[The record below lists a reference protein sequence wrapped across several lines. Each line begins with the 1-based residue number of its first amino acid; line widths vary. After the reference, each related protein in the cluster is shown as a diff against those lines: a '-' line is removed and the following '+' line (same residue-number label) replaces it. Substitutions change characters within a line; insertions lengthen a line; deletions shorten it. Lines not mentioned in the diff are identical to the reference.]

1 MLHTFQLCSRR
12 RLLHYS
18 EECSK
23 ASCSF
28 PRMHLKINMHMKDP
42 RTIKRDIVYTSLYS
56 HQLHWR
62 VKPCLYTSCF
72 SSWPFRLSPLGFEL
86 CLLFSRYFCASFL
99 VVVLVF
105 FAILFH
111 LSHLALLLFLLSFV
125 VVMVVVVVVL
135 LPLAGFHR
143 TPIIGAGRLF
153 WS

>member
-1 MLHTFQLCSRR
+1 MLEGA
-12 RLLHYS
+12 LLFS
-18 EECSK
+18 ENAFEDQYAYERSK
-23 ASCSF
+23 DYQKRHC
-28 PRMHLKINMHMKDP
+28 LYI
-42 RTIKRDIVYTSLYS
+42 TIQSPTSLESEALYI
-56 HQLHWR
+56 
-62 VKPCLYTSCF
+62 YTSCF

-86 CLLFSRYFCASFL
+86 CLVFSRYFCASFL

-143 TPIIGAGRLF
+143 RAIIGAGRLF